1 MALSILDDKA
11 VVPDDKQLE
20 AAIGKSFKLWSE
32 IREHIFERY
41 DKVVEEWTHSGK
53 NYGWSWRA
61 KQDKR
66 ALVYLIP
73 QKGFFLAAFCF
84 GDKAVGM
91 IEASDVPD
99 AIKEGLR
106 AAKKYVEGRGIR
118 FEVLKAGDVKTIRT
132 LLEIKT
138 AKTK

>member
-1 MALSILDDKA
+1 MALSVLDDKA

-20 AAIGKSFKLWSE
+20 AAIGKSFKLWND
-32 IREHIFERY
+32 IRGHIFERY
-41 DKVVEEWTHSGK
+41 AKVVEEWKHSGK

-61 KQDKR
+61 KQGKR

-84 GDKAVGM
+84 GDKAVEAV
-91 IEASDVPD
+91 EASDVPE

-106 AAKKYVEGRGIR
+106 TARKYAEGRGIR
-118 FEVLKAGDVKTIRT
+118 FEVRKAGDVKTIRM

-138 AKTK
+138 AK

>member
-1 MALSILDDKA
+1 MAPSVLDDKA
-11 VVPDDKQLE
+11 VVPDDEQLE
-20 AAIGKSFKLWSE
+20 TAIGKSFKLWND
-32 IREHIFERY
+32 IRGHIFERY
-41 DKVVEEWTHSGK
+41 DKVVEKWTHSGK

-61 KQDKR
+61 KQGKR

-84 GDKAVGM
+84 GDKAVVAV
-91 IEASDVPD
+91 EESNVPE

-106 AAKKYVEGRGIR
+106 TARKYAEGRGIR
-118 FEVLKAGDVKTIRT
+118 FEVRKAGDVKTIRT

-138 AKTK
+138 AK

>member
-1 MALSILDDKA
+1 MAPSVLDDKA

-20 AAIGKSFKLWSE
+20 AAIGKPFKLWND
-32 IREHIFERY
+32 IRGHIFERY
-41 DKVVEEWTHSGK
+41 DKVVEEWKHSGA

-61 KQDKR
+61 KQGKR

-84 GDKAVGM
+84 GDKAVAM
-91 IEASDVPD
+91 VEASDVPE

-106 AAKKYVEGRGIR
+106 TARKYAEGRGIR
-118 FEVLKAGDVKTIRT
+118 FEIRKAGDVKTVRT

-138 AKTK
+138 AK

>member
-1 MALSILDDKA
+1 MAPSILDDKA
-11 VVPDDKQLE
+11 IVPDDKQVE
-20 AAIGKSFKLWSE
+20 VAIGKSFKLWND
-32 IREHIFERY
+32 IRGHIFGRY
-41 DKVVEEWTHSGK
+41 DKVVEEWNYSGK

-61 KQDKR
+61 KQGKR

-84 GDKAVGM
+84 GDKAVAM
-91 IEASDVPD
+91 IEESDVPE

-106 AAKKYVEGRGIR
+106 TARKYAEGRGIR
-118 FEVLKAGDVKTIRT
+118 LEVRKAGDVKTIRT

-138 AKTK
+138 AK

>member
-1 MALSILDDKA
+1 MALSMLDDKS

-20 AAIGKSFKLWSE
+20 AAVGKSFKLWSD
-32 IREHIFERY
+32 IRGHIFERY
-41 DKVVEEWTHSGK
+41 RKVVEEWTHSGK

-61 KQDKR
+61 KQGKR
-66 ALVYLIP
+66 TLVYLIP

-84 GDKAVGM
+84 GDKAVAM
-91 IEASDVPD
+91 IEASDVPE

-106 AAKKYVEGRGIR
+106 TARKYAEGRGIR
-118 FEVLKAGDVKTIRT
+118 FEIRKSGDVKTVRT

-138 AKTK
+138 AN

>member
-1 MALSILDDKA
+1 MALSVLDDKA

-32 IREHIFERY
+32 IRRHILERY
-41 DKVVEEWTHSGK
+41 DKIVEEWSYSGK

-61 KQDKR
+61 KQGKR

-84 GDKAVGM
+84 GDKAVAM
-91 IEASDVPD
+91 IEESDVPE
-99 AIKEGLR
+99 AIKESLR
-106 AAKKYVEGRGIR
+106 TAKKYVEGRGIR
-118 FEVLKAGDVKTIRT
+118 FEVRKAGDVKTVRT

-138 AKTK
+138 AKFK

>member
-1 MALSILDDKA
+1 MAPSVLDDKA
-11 VVPDDKQLE
+11 VVPDDEQLE
-20 AAIGKSFKLWSE
+20 TAIGKSFKLWND
-32 IREHIFERY
+32 IRGHIFERY

-61 KQDKR
+61 KQGKR

-84 GDKAVGM
+84 GDKAVVAV
-91 IEASDVPD
+91 EESNVPE

-106 AAKKYVEGRGIR
+106 TARKYAEGRGIR
-118 FEVLKAGDVKTIRT
+118 FEVRKAGDVKTIRT

-138 AKTK
+138 AK

>member
-1 MALSILDDKA
+1 MALSVLDDKA
-11 VVPDDKQLE
+11 VMPDDKRLE

-32 IREHIFERY
+32 ILGHIFERY
-41 DKVVEEWTHSGK
+41 SKVVEEWAHSGK

-61 KQDKR
+61 KQGKR
-66 ALVYLIP
+66 TLLYLIP

-84 GDKAVGM
+84 GDKAVAM
-91 IEASDVPD
+91 IESSDVPE

-106 AAKKYVEGRGIR
+106 SAKKYVEGRGIR
-118 FEVLKAGDVKTIRT
+118 FEVRKAGDVKTIRT

-138 AKTK
+138 AK